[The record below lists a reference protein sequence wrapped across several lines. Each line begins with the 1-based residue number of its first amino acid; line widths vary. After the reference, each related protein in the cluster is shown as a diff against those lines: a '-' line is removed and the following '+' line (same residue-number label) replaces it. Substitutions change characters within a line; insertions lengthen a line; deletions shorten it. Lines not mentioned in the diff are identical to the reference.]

1 MIKLHQ
7 ITSALTVCSSYG
19 RIWANIVYLTQFYMV
34 SLGYE
39 IFFSFDMLPLY
50 FDMLSLFDIL
60 SLYFDILSVYFCIW
74 SLSRGWCG
82 MAPEFQINEHITA
95 TKMSKASSILKWNHN
110 KNENP
115 LENLIWNGTI
125 GRGGQKN
132 VTHTVEPT
140 TCCWYS
146 PMSNLVLDQ

>member
-34 SLGYE
+34 SLHVGYE

-60 SLYFDILSVYFCIW
+60 SLYFDILSVYFCI
-74 SLSRGWCG
+74 
-82 MAPEFQINEHITA
+82 
-95 TKMSKASSILKWNHN
+95 
-110 KNENP
+110 
-115 LENLIWNGTI
+115 
-125 GRGGQKN
+125 
-132 VTHTVEPT
+132 
-140 TCCWYS
+140 
-146 PMSNLVLDQ
+146 